1 MSGFQ
6 FGSSASSQSTQSPF
20 SFSNPPTTGFS
31 LGSSASPFGSTT
43 LAFRSPLPHSDPPAF
58 PSPLPPHLPPHPCS
72 EHQFPRQVQVH
83 HYSPHQPQPLLRL
96 SSERRRPPRQLQLP
110 LHLFSEHQLLLP
122 PCLDQ
127 LQLHPRSAL
136 LYPHQVRALRL
147 WIRKGGLVLC
157 GGGFMLRDGGV
168 GFCFAAVGGGGGGS
182 RSLSRDA
189 WI

>member
-6 FGSSASSQSTQSPF
+6 FGSSASSSSASSQSTQSPF

-31 LGSSASPFGSTT
+31 FGSTT
-43 LAFRSPLPHSDPPAF
+43 PAFGSPLPHSDPPAF

-83 HYSPHQPQPLLRL
+83 HYSSHQPQPLLRL

-136 LYPHQVRALRL
+136 LYPHQVRALQQ
-147 WIRKGGLVLC
+147 WIREGGLVLC

-168 GFCFAAVGGGGGGS
+168 GFCFAAVGGGGGS
-182 RSLSRDA
+182 RSLSR
-189 WI
+189 